1 MTRVCM
7 LSQAQPS
14 TNPRLV
20 KEADALTEAG
30 YDVQVLCSHHVQWA
44 RETDHEL
51 LASRRWKCTYIGE
64 AGRVLSEWQRLRH
77 KGARITQRYFA
88 FSRMTKAAAGR
99 NVPALA
105 KAASACVAD
114 LYIARHPGALAA
126 AGRAAHKHR
135 ARLGYD
141 AEDFESG
148 HGALNTGEQSEHLS
162 QDAAQQD
169 RIAFALEQRWLP
181 YCNYVTAGS
190 PAIADAYA
198 EKYGIPRPTPILNVF
213 PLRERPATL
222 RSVRPGPLRLYWFS
236 QTIGAD
242 RGLQDVVRAM
252 SLVPACNIELHLRGE
267 WALGF
272 EQELRSLA
280 ASLQIPQ
287 QRIVRHVPAAPDE
300 MIRLAAEFDVGLA
313 LEQPVSRNRLLCLT
327 NKLFT
332 YMLAGNAIAATL
344 TPGQQPVLRS
354 IGAAAVSY
362 KQGDIAT
369 LAAGLKRWHDDREA
383 LARARQSSWQW
394 GSDRY
399 NWDLE
404 KQWFLKTVE
413 QALAP
418 VHGGSADFGVAARA

>member
-30 YDVQVLCSHHVQWA
+30 YRVEVLCSQHVGWA
-44 RETDHEL
+44 RETDREL
-51 LASRRWKCTYIGE
+51 LSSRQWQCTYVGE
-64 AGRVLSEWQRLRH
+64 GHRILPDWRRLRH
-77 KGARITQRYFA
+77 KFARKIEPALR
-88 FSRMTKAAAGR
+88 SRRLTEAASGR
-99 NVPALA
+99 NVPELI
-105 KAASACVAD
+105 KAACNRPAD
-114 LYIARHPGALAA
+114 IYIARHPGALAA
-126 AGRAAHKHR
+126 AGYAARKHH
-135 ARLGYD
+135 AKLGYD

-148 HGALNTGEQSEHLS
+148 HGLASAEQPNKSG
-162 QDAAQQD
+162 QRITQQD
-169 RIAFALEQRWLP
+169 RIAEALERQWLAN
-181 YCNYVTAGS
+181 CNYVSAGS

-198 EKYGIPRPTPILNVF
+198 EQYAIPRPTPILNVF
-213 PLRERPATL
+213 PLRDRPRSL
-222 RSVRPGPLRLYWFS
+222 RSSGTGPLRLYWFS
-236 QTIGAD
+236 QTIGPD
-242 RGLQDVVRAM
+242 RGLQDVLRAM
-252 SLVPACNIELHLRGE
+252 ALIPICNIELHLRGE

-272 EQELRSLA
+272 ENEFRQLA
-280 ASLQIPQ
+280 ATLGIPQ
-287 QRIVRHVPAAPDE
+287 ERIVRHLPAAPDE

-313 LEQPVSRNRLLCLT
+313 LEQPVSKNRLLCLT

-344 TPGQQPVLRS
+344 TPGQQPVLRT
-354 IGAAAVSY
+354 IGVAAISY
-362 KQGDIAT
+362 VHGDVAA

-404 KQWFLKTVE
+404 KKWFLKTVE
-413 QALAP
+413 QAL
-418 VHGGSADFGVAARA
+418 GSGARNSTEIEVAARV